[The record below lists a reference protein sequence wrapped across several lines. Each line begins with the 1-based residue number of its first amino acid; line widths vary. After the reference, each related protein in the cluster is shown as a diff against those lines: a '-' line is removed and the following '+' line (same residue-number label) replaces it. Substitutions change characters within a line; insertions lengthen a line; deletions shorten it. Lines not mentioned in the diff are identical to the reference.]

1 MRVLV
6 LTQRLPYAPNRGDRV
21 RAYHLVRT
29 LARRFEVEVVS
40 LVHGT
45 DEASQTPRMSEI
57 GATANVFPTAPLRGY
72 AKAALSLIGTR
83 PLTHCLLDAPNLY
96 NALNEIVRSRPPDVV
111 LAYCSGMA
119 RFAVEPPLTAY
130 PLVLDM
136 VDVDSEKW
144 KSLAHVARWP
154 KNWIYRREARVL
166 GAFEAAAAR
175 HAKTTLVVNE
185 RERTSLVRLA
195 PDADVRVVENGV
207 DLELLRPPGAP
218 TESPCLVFCGVM
230 NYEPNVQG
238 VLWFARDVW
247 PSVRAR
253 IPTATFTIVGASPV
267 EAIRRLASEQ
277 QGIEVTG
284 TVGDVREFLWRAAV
298 SVAPLLTARGLQ
310 NKVLEAI
317 AAGLPVVGTSNV
329 FDGLPGEARAG
340 CVTADSPEEFAD
352 RIVQLLTRT
361 GNARRALAGRAALGS
376 LSWDEKLAPVLAIVA
391 GVARRHHASTER
403 HVQSLTE

>member
-29 LARRFEVEVVS
+29 LARRFDVEVVS
-40 LVHGT
+40 LVHDA
-45 DEASQTPRMSEI
+45 DEASQAARMSDI

-72 AKAALSLIGTR
+72 TKAALSLAGKR
-83 PLTHCLLDAPNLY
+83 PLTHCLLDAPNLH
-96 NALNEIVRSRPPDVV
+96 NALNEIVRSRAPDVV

-119 RFAVEPPLTAY
+119 RFAVEPPLAAY

-144 KSLAHVARWP
+144 KSLADVARWP

-175 HAKTTLVVNE
+175 HAKATLVVNE

-207 DLELLRPPGAP
+207 DLELLRPPAAP
-218 TESPCLVFCGVM
+218 TESPRIIFCGVM

-238 VLWFARDVW
+238 VLWFARHVW
-247 PSVRAR
+247 PAVRAR
-253 IPTATFTIVGASPV
+253 IPTSTFVIVGASPV
-267 EAIRRLASEQ
+267 EDIRRLASEQ

-284 TVGDVREFLWRAAV
+284 TVADVRDFLWSAAV
-298 SVAPLLTARGLQ
+298 SVAPLLTGRGLQ

-317 AAGLPVVGTSNV
+317 AAGLPVVVTSNV
-329 FDGLPGEARAG
+329 FDGLPVEVREG

-352 RIVQLLTRT
+352 SIVQLLTRT
-361 GNARRALAGRAALGS
+361 GNARRALAARATLEGV
-376 LSWDEKLAPVLAIVA
+376 SWDEKLAPAVAIVA
-391 GVARRHHASTER
+391 GVSERRHAPTQR
-403 HVQSLTE
+403 HSFSR